1 MAKTMEEVLER
12 FRTIEFHDDFDMIVA
27 IANGGIVPAGII
39 NQRLQKEV
47 HLLRINLRDEYQ
59 HPKYDAPQLLAP
71 VDFNFKGKSI
81 LLVDD
86 RIKTGA
92 TIKLARELYN
102 PQIQIS
108 AESETKRSIF
118 REKDKTKRS
127 KKESAQHSKSR
138 NKSFVMTSVS
148 AL

>member
-1 MAKTMEEVLER
+1 MAKTLNEVLER
-12 FRTIEFHDDFDMIVA
+12 FRTIHFNEEFDLIVA

-59 HPKYDAPQLLAP
+59 RPKYDCPRLLTP
-71 VDFNFKGKSI
+71 VDFEVKDKKI

-92 TIKLARELYN
+92 TIRMACELM
-102 PQIQIS
+102 QEAAVI
-108 AESETKRSIF
+108 
-118 REKDKTKRS
+118 KTF
-127 KKESAQHSKSR
+127 AV
-138 NKSFVMTSVS
+138 NGTADY
-148 AL
+148 ALFDEPCFKFPWIL